1 MSEDILSS
9 DVDAATKMIT
19 DTAAEG
25 VEFIFGTAFKE
36 DMQDEMTITV
46 IAAGFDDDSAPV
58 ADAPVEESPEEEI
71 IPIDNPLI
79 DGFGYG
85 APQQQRP
92 AQPSSSQDYDLDDIF
107 KMLGN

>member
-19 DTAAEG
+19 DTAADG

-36 DMQDEMTITV
+36 DMSDEMTITV
-46 IAAGFDDDSAPV
+46 IAAGFDDEDVLPTA
-58 ADAPVEESPEEEI
+58 ADETPAEEDI
-71 IPIDNPLI
+71 IQIDNPLI
-79 DGFGYG
+79 DGLGLG
-85 APQQQRP
+85 GSTSKQT
-92 AQPSSSQDYDLDDIF
+92 SSSQDYDLDDIF